1 MTTPRSGLFQVY
13 YAWVSD
19 TAFGWPCSTCSLCN
33 LNLIQPKALRP
44 LKPRLAFVTHY
55 VFPSG
60 LVAFLA
66 LAPALCGSC
75 PWGHSQ
81 VHLRGMLHA
90 LRAGRPR
97 PSAGHAQPRRDRQV
111 CLDAQLRGLLWVLLL
126 LLWLCCGSSQVGTT
140 ACRGARWRPLYHD
153 EPSRLHMSL
162 PRNPWE
168 LLSPRL
174 SPTLAVFALG
184 SGHVMFPGPRSG
196 SGWASRRLR
205 PPSSQKSLLVV

>member
-1 MTTPRSGLFQVY
+1 M
-13 YAWVSD
+13 
-19 TAFGWPCSTCSLCN
+19 
-33 LNLIQPKALRP
+33 
-44 LKPRLAFVTHY
+44 
-55 VFPSG
+55 
-60 LVAFLA
+60 
-66 LAPALCGSC
+66 APALCGSC

-162 PRNPWE
+162 R
-168 LLSPRL
+168 
-174 SPTLAVFALG
+174 V
-184 SGHVMFPGPRSG
+184 
-196 SGWASRRLR
+196 
-205 PPSSQKSLLVV
+205 PPSKSLGTVESEAESYSCCVCSGVWARHVSRAKIRERVGIPATATPFKSKVLTGSVSLSRIMTIAIMPPRPSTTTSALRVSDPRWL